1 MFLISTSVVLFQL
14 SVQVEAIEDLDS
26 EPLTYKKVGNG
37 QPMLWV
43 FKLTQHVEV
52 CYRMGLL
59 LLEVVLI
66 GISCLYCWSSLF
78 QWDIDGEDQRS
89 KEVRE
94 DGLHT
99 TFITELC
106 IFLFVC
112 SLCLC
117 TLATFGCF
125 VQNTSLCNDVISQYN
140 TKCRHEA
147 QKKKLNSQITLLR
160 LLWKQAF
167 LGHVFWFYMLPVF
180 FAVANFLY
188 VYLLSC

>member
-1 MFLISTSVVLFQL
+1 MVLFQL

-26 EPLTYKKVGNG
+26 EPLTSKKVGNG

-66 GISCLYCWSSLF
+66 GISCLYCWSSLC

-94 DGLHT
+94 DWLHT
-99 TFITELC
+99 AFITELC

-125 VQNTSLCNDVISQYN
+125 VQNTSLCNAVIFQYN
-140 TKCRHEA
+140 TNCRHEA
-147 QKKKLNSQITLLR
+147 HIKAKFSNNLIR

-167 LGHVFWFYMLPVF
+167 LGHVFWFYLLPVF